1 MSATLTQPTLDIVA
15 AYRRSLLCRLVDDKM
30 SKMVRQNKGGTFHL
44 CINGHELIGVFG
56 GMTLVPGKDWG
67 LPYYRDRG
75 FALGLGVDT
84 TELFAAFLARDVKN
98 HSGGKQMPEHYSDV
112 DLRIPCQS
120 SVVGSQFLQA
130 TGVAL
135 SAKLSGKDEIVYV
148 SAGDGATSQGD
159 FHEALNFAALHKLG
173 VLFVIQD
180 NDWAISVPRS
190 EQMCN
195 PSIAERAKN
204 YTGLATFEID
214 GTDPQELLDAYSQA
228 ATRARAGEGP
238 ALIVAKVPRIG
249 AHSISDDPKKYKSI
263 EHVEEDEKRDPLPRF
278 EKWLIENG
286 HLTQEQITALHAE
299 VKEEVETAAKEAEE
313 FPKPD
318 SENHEV
324 FAPHGLIE
332 KRSCPISKT
341 DIVIVDAIN
350 HALHEEL
357 ESDRRVVAFGQDVAH
372 GKGGVFGVTAKL
384 TETFGTKRCF
394 NTPLAES
401 TISGIA
407 MGLSMAG
414 YRPVAEMQF
423 SDYMWTGINQIFNE
437 ISSLYYRSNG
447 LWNCPLVIR
456 MPCGGYIQGG
466 PYHSQSVEAFLAH
479 CPGLKIAIP
488 SNAADAKRLMK
499 AAIRDPNPVIFLEH
513 KALYRQRLY
522 SAKPE
527 PAKEDLLPL
536 GKAHIVHEGED
547 LTLITY
553 GMLVPMAFEIANQ
566 LAKEGIS
573 LEVIDLRTIV
583 PLDRE
588 TILTSVKK
596 TGKVL
601 IAHEAVKHGGFGAEI
616 AAQISE
622 ELFPYLDAPIKRI
635 GARNCPVPYNKE
647 MEASVLPQKSDIEK
661 AVKELAS
668 Y

>member
-1 MSATLTQPTLDIVA
+1 MSATLTQPTLDLIA
-15 AYRRSLLCRLVDDKM
+15 AYRRSLLCRFVDDKM
-30 SKMVRQNKGGTFHL
+30 AKMVRQNKGGTFHL
-44 CINGHELIGVFG
+44 CVNGHELIGVFG
-56 GMTLVPGKDWG
+56 GLTLTPGKDWG

-84 TELFAAFLARDVKN
+84 TELFAAFLARDVEN

-112 DLRIPCQS
+112 ELRIPCQS

-135 SAKLSGKDEIVYV
+135 AAKLSGKDEIVYV
-148 SAGDGATSQGD
+148 SSGDGATSQGD

-180 NDWAISVPRS
+180 NDWAISVPRE

-195 PSIAERAKN
+195 PSIADRAKN

-214 GTDPQELLDAYSQA
+214 GTDPEALLDAYSA
-228 ATRARAGEGP
+228 AAKRARKGDGP
-238 ALIVAKVPRIG
+238 ALIVAKIPRIG

-278 EKWLIENG
+278 EKWLIDNG
-286 HLTQEQITALHAE
+286 HLTKEQIEALHVE
-299 VKEEVETAAKEAEE
+299 VKEEVEQAAKKAEE
-313 FPKPD
+313 YAQPD
-318 SENHEV
+318 VNDHEV
-324 FAPHGLIE
+324 FAPDHLKE
-332 KRSCPISKT
+332 VSSCPLGKPE
-341 DIVIVDAIN
+341 IVIVDAIN
-350 HALHEEL
+350 HALHEAMEADEKVL
-357 ESDRRVVAFGQDVAH
+357 AFGQDVAH
-372 GKGGVFGVTAKL
+372 GKGGVFGVTSKL
-384 TETFGTKRCF
+384 TETYGHSRCF

-401 TISGIA
+401 TISGVA
-407 MGLSMAG
+407 MGLAIAG
-414 YRPVAEMQF
+414 FRPVAEMQF
-423 SDYMWTGINQIFNE
+423 ADYMWTGINQIFNE

-447 LWNCPLVIR
+447 LWTCPLVIR

-479 CPGLKIAIP
+479 CPGIKIAIP

-513 KALYRQRLY
+513 KALYRQRLF

-527 PAKEDLLPL
+527 PAKEDILPL
-536 GKAHIVHEGED
+536 GKASVVCKGDD

-553 GMLVPMAFEIANQ
+553 GGLVPMAFEIANH

-588 TILTSVKK
+588 TILKSVKK

-601 IAHEAVKHGGFGAEI
+601 IAHEAVKSGGFGAEI
-616 AAQISE
+616 AAQIAE
-622 ELFPYLDAPIKRI
+622 DLFPYLDAPIKRI
-635 GARNCPVPYNKE
+635 GAKGCPVPYNKE
-647 MEASVLPQKSDIEK
+647 MEASVLPQKSDIER
-661 AVKELAS
+661 AVRELAE